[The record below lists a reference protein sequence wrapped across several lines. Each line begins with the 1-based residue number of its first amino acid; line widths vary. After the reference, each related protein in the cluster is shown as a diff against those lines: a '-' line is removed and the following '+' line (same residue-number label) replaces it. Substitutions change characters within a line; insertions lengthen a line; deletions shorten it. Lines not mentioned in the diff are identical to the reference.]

1 MLHQINLLPW
11 RDEIRAQH
19 KKRFIHLVILGV
31 IIALIGQ
38 WAVGHYFHDQQ
49 AKQQARLNY
58 LNQYIAELD
67 RQIQSLKV
75 AEQEHKAILTRLDVV
90 ESLQLGR
97 NKTTDFMN
105 LMPELIPEGVY
116 VDKIKMNGQEIE
128 MSGISDS
135 TARLATMLDNLERS
149 DSLKGVEMHSIVH
162 NRKRFNKEFQTFKV
176 SFVFSPVS
184 IENTTASRK
193 EKGRIMASF
202 QNRISWQ
209 NRMSLQD
216 LDVDEITEWP
226 LLPQLLV
233 ILVLIVLI
241 QGVGTW
247 LYVLPLDEELQQM
260 KQQEQTLKTTLR
272 IKANKVAALPK
283 LQSQLDELTSRY
295 DYLLEQLPV
304 QKELAS
310 MLASVNELGLDNS
323 LTFTRIDWGQKQNKE
338 FLYRLPLNIE
348 LTGDY
353 HEIGDFSAAIAKLPR
368 IISFDDVNWQRVS
381 QESSTLHFRV
391 RAYTYQFKSEVN
403 DETQ

>member
-1 MLHQINLLPW
+1 MANL
-11 RDEIRAQH
+11 Q
-19 KKRFIHLVILGV
+19 
-31 IIALIGQ
+31 
-38 WAVGHYFHDQQ
+38 
-49 AKQQARLNY
+49 
-58 LNQYIAELD
+58 
-67 RQIQSLKV
+67 
-75 AEQEHKAILTRLDVV
+75 
-90 ESLQLGR
+90 
-97 NKTTDFMN
+97 NK
-105 LMPELIPEGVY
+105 
-116 VDKIKMNGQEIE
+116 
-128 MSGISDS
+128 IS
-135 TARLATMLDNLERS
+135 R
-149 DSLKGVEMHSIVH
+149 
-162 NRKRFNKEFQTFKV
+162 
-176 SFVFSPVS
+176 
-184 IENTTASRK
+184 
-193 EKGRIMASF
+193 
-202 QNRISWQ
+202 Q

-226 LLPQLLV
+226 LLPQLLM

-241 QGVGTW
+241 QGIGTW

>member
-1 MLHQINLLPW
+1 
-11 RDEIRAQH
+11 
-19 KKRFIHLVILGV
+19 
-31 IIALIGQ
+31 
-38 WAVGHYFHDQQ
+38 
-49 AKQQARLNY
+49 
-58 LNQYIAELD
+58 
-67 RQIQSLKV
+67 
-75 AEQEHKAILTRLDVV
+75 
-90 ESLQLGR
+90 
-97 NKTTDFMN
+97 
-105 LMPELIPEGVY
+105 
-116 VDKIKMNGQEIE
+116 
-128 MSGISDS
+128 
-135 TARLATMLDNLERS
+135 
-149 DSLKGVEMHSIVH
+149 
-162 NRKRFNKEFQTFKV
+162 
-176 SFVFSPVS
+176 
-184 IENTTASRK
+184 
-193 EKGRIMASF
+193 MASF
-202 QNRISWQ
+202 QSM
-209 NRMSLQD
+209 MSLQE
-216 LDVDEITEWP
+216 LDIDEITEWP

-233 ILVLIVLI
+233 ILVLMILI

-247 LYVLPLDEELQQM
+247 LYVLPLDDELQQM

>member
-1 MLHQINLLPW
+1 MANL
-11 RDEIRAQH
+11 
-19 KKRFIHLVILGV
+19 
-31 IIALIGQ
+31 
-38 WAVGHYFHDQQ
+38 
-49 AKQQARLNY
+49 
-58 LNQYIAELD
+58 
-67 RQIQSLKV
+67 
-75 AEQEHKAILTRLDVV
+75 
-90 ESLQLGR
+90 
-97 NKTTDFMN
+97 
-105 LMPELIPEGVY
+105 
-116 VDKIKMNGQEIE
+116 
-128 MSGISDS
+128 
-135 TARLATMLDNLERS
+135 
-149 DSLKGVEMHSIVH
+149 
-162 NRKRFNKEFQTFKV
+162 
-176 SFVFSPVS
+176 
-184 IENTTASRK
+184 
-193 EKGRIMASF
+193 
-202 QNRISWQ
+202 QNRISRQ